1 MLTIGREQAP
11 SEPTNCKISS
21 RTQLVLFGQLS
32 TPCLIAGRSALEPE
46 KFLDQEHNVLIE
58 REGENLGM
66 EVHGS

>member
-32 TPCLIAGRSALEPE
+32 MACLVAGRSALEPE